1 MRFSGAVWVNM
12 VVSAQVAYTVGEASD
27 EAVGWALLGPE
38 GDWDGEVGFRGVLG
52 GHWVGFRWRLQELI
66 KASPASAE
74 CAVCKIRSGWVE
86 AEELV
91 EDDLKL
97 VLIEGRFHVLNAV
110 YVGQPRDMVEEG
122 WCRPGVDF
130 LVDLEGCATAD
141 FPGI

>member
-1 MRFSGAVWVNM
+1 M
-12 VVSAQVAYTVGEASD
+12 VVSTQAAYTIGEASD
-27 EAVGWALLGPE
+27 EAEGWVLLGPE
-38 GDWDGEVGFRGVLG
+38 GDWDGEVGFRGALS

-74 CAVCKIRSGWVE
+74 CAVCKIRSGRVE
-86 AEELV
+86 AEEFV
-91 EDDLKL
+91 EDDLEL
-97 VLIEGRFHVLNAV
+97 VLSEGRFHVLNAV
-110 YVGQPRDMVEEG
+110 YVGQPGDMVEEG

>member
-1 MRFSGAVWVNM
+1 M
-12 VVSAQVAYTVGEASD
+12 EAPPTASKCSF
-27 EAVGWALLGPE
+27 
-38 GDWDGEVGFRGVLG
+38 GEVR
-52 GHWVGFRWRLQELI
+52 
-66 KASPASAE
+66 A
-74 CAVCKIRSGWVE
+74 GWVE

-91 EDDLKL
+91 EGDLEL